1 MKPSKNINYNQRQFY
16 EEKAMTF
23 IDFINEYV
31 DDVDFKKT
39 VNSLY
44 EVWQKENPA
53 TFESTITPQP
63 QATVST
69 ANTPE
74 QNAAVQ
80 QGQQKVEPR
89 TIQGDLNNMNSKQV
103 LDIASRFQEI
113 EKQKEENEKAAQ
125 QAQEKLDNKL
135 DDLQQNFNA
144 VANGKVDNVV
154 G

>member
-1 MKPSKNINYNQRQFY
+1 MKSSKNINYNQRQFY

-63 QATVST
+63 QTTVST

-74 QNAAVQ
+74 QNAAAQ

-125 QAQEKLDNKL
+125 QAQEQLDNKL